1 MDRSGFSDTQ
11 RGEGDR
17 GRWTGLG
24 VSDTQRGEGIGGD
37 GQVWGSVTP
46 REGRG

>member
-1 MDRSGFSDTQ
+1 MDRGRWTGLGFSDTQ

-37 GQVWGSVTP
+37 GQAWVQ
-46 REGRG
+46 